1 MAYQK
6 SHSRQL
12 CRCCCVAAMLEFLV
26 HSLSPSRYLPV
37 SHFFELEL
45 RGQKLCFFKNGR
57 IFVTSVFRSK
67 SVFPCMNLQLDY
79 CSLALLYVVVVIL
92 VVFVV
97 ILVAFVVILVGVV
110 LVSSVVVSF
119 VVVVIFGVV

>member
-1 MAYQK
+1 M
-6 SHSRQL
+6 
-12 CRCCCVAAMLEFLV
+12 
-26 HSLSPSRYLPV
+26 HSLSPSRSLPV

-97 ILVAFVVILVGVV
+97 ILVGVV

-119 VVVVIFGVV
+119 VVIFGVV